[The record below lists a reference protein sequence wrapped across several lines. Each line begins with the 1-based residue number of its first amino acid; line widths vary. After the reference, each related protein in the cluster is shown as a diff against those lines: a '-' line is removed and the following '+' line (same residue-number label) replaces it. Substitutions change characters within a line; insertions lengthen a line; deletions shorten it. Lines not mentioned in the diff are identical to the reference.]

1 VNPSDQISVRQA
13 YVAMYQYL
21 KRIYDLTGSDELGG
35 LLGSMSLLPDGQPA
49 DPAAW
54 SDWLRAV
61 GDATEGAW
69 DDEPEENQGDRGQQ
83 RVQLVVTIALGSG
96 FDFPPPPL

>member
-1 VNPSDQISVRQA
+1 VNPSDQISIRQA

-21 KRIYDLTGSDELGG
+21 KRLYDLTGSDELGG

-61 GDATEGAW
+61 GEATEEAP
-69 DDEPEENQGDRGQQ
+69 DLR
-83 RVQLVVTIALGSG
+83 LGLK
-96 FDFPPPPL
+96 D

>member
-1 VNPSDQISVRQA
+1 VNPSDQISIRQA
-13 YVAMYQYL
+13 YAAMYQYL
-21 KRIYDLTGSDELGG
+21 KRIYDSTGSDELGG

-61 GDATEGAW
+61 SDAREGTP
-69 DDEPEENQGDRGQQ
+69 DLR
-83 RVQLVVTIALGSG
+83 LGLKG
-96 FDFPPPPL
+96 

>member
-1 VNPSDQISVRQA
+1 MNPSDQISIRQA

-54 SDWLRAV
+54 SFSAV
-61 GDATEGAW
+61 PAPVPTT
-69 DDEPEENQGDRGQQ
+69 RGQ
-83 RVQLVVTIALGSG
+83 RPGALSHQERRQIGEGDPDGVG
-96 FDFPPPPL
+96 FRTTAPGPGT